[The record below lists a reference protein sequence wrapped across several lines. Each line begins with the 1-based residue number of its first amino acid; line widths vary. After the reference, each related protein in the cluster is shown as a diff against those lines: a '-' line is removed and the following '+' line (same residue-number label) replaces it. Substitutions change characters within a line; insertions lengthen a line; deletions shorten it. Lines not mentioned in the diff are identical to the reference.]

1 MANAAT
7 IPGNYQL
14 GQDEQEI
21 ADIMCEELCNAIA
34 NGESSNDLENR
45 LATDPRMI
53 AKGVQFRT
61 FGYVNVLTSTA
72 ARYGRAARATFA
84 RFGRQFATVMI
95 KPDAIVGAALSGNKI
110 VGPGQRVFEVK
121 LPGDRVGRGMKSA
134 DQLDR
139 EAQQCEG
146 KRPILI
152 ACPDIGGVCRSCV
165 NCPP

>member
-14 GQDEQEI
+14 GQDEQDI
-21 ADIMCEELCNAIA
+21 ANIMCEELCNAIA

-45 LATDPRMI
+45 LAADPRMI
-53 AKGVQFRT
+53 GRGVQFRT
-61 FGYVNVLTSTA
+61 FGYVNVLASTA
-72 ARYGRAARATFA
+72 AKYGRAATAMFQ
-84 RFGRQFATVMI
+84 RFGRQYGAVMI
-95 KPDAIVGAALSGNKI
+95 KPDAILGAPLSGNRI
-110 VGPGQRVFEVK
+110 VGPGQRTFEIK
-121 LPGDRVGRGMKSA
+121 LPGDKVGRGMKSA

-139 EAQQCEG
+139 QAQQCEG

-152 ACPDIGGVCRSCV
+152 ACPNIDGVCTSCV